1 MLNEHYARQYGGQL
15 ILRFDDTNPA
25 KAKVR
30 PLLYHPARH
39 STYRIVQT
47 DFMDSI
53 KADLAALG
61 FKFDKITFSSDSF
74 EKMEQ
79 YAENLLKVT
88 YLTSAQTHIH
98 TVFTC
103 W

>member
-30 PLLYHPARH
+30 PLPLLPQHAARL
-39 STYRIVQT
+39 SVVQT

-53 KADLAALG
+53 KADLTALG
-61 FKFDKITFSSDSF
+61 LKFDKVTFSSDSF

-79 YAENLLKVT
+79 YAEKLLKVLST
-88 YLTSAQTHIH
+88 
-98 TVFTC
+98 
-103 W
+103 